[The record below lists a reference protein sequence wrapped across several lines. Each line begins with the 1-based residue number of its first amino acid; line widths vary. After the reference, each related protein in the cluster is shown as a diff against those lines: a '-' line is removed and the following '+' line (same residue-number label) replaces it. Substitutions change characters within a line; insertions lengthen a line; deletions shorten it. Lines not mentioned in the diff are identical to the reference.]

1 MRGLII
7 KDLINLKR
15 QSMIMAVLVV
25 FYIVLAL
32 TMENNSMLGGVLA
45 VMSAIL
51 PITAMSYDER
61 AHWDKY
67 ALSMP
72 VSRNDVVISKYI
84 LGLLLSAASFI
95 ITLVF
100 NMITHGDTPLDN
112 LLTSLALSVI
122 ALLFLSL
129 LLPILFKFGVE
140 KGRLLMML
148 LLFLPT
154 ALIVVFA
161 KLGFQ
166 APGEETLVRLA
177 LASPFILALVVAA
190 SILLSIRIYARKE
203 M

>member
-1 MRGLII
+1 MKGLII

-15 QSMIMAVLVV
+15 QSRILAVLVV
-25 FYIVLAL
+25 FYVVLAL
-32 TMENNSMLGGVLA
+32 TMDNNSMLGGVLA

-51 PITAMSYDER
+51 PVTALSYDEK

-72 VSRNDVVISKYI
+72 VSRNDMVVSKYI
-84 LGLLLSAASFI
+84 LGLILSAGSFI
-95 ITLVF
+95 VTLIF
-100 NMITHGDTPLDN
+100 NMITHPDAAMDN
-112 LLTSLALSVI
+112 LLTSMALFAI
-122 ALLFLSL
+122 GMLFLAF

-154 ALIVVFA
+154 AAIVVFA
-161 KLGFQ
+161 KLGLNL
-166 APGEETLVRLA
+166 PGEEAWARLA
-177 LASPFILALVVAA
+177 LAAPFVVVLILAA
-190 SILLSIRIYARKE
+190 SILLSVRIYASKE